1 MNGVTAGG
9 AVCYGARRMTLT
21 LAAVAALAYAV
32 CALLHWR
39 RVAVVFAAVLAA
51 AALLLHGGALVSAT
65 VHDGSLSLGVTE
77 ALSVFA
83 WQAALLLWVLGR
95 FQPVLVLGIAIYPAA
110 AAAALAAALW
120 PTPVSAIPLSDWK
133 IQLHVVLSLF
143 SAGFL
148 TLAAAQAVTL
158 AIQDRLLHERAPE
171 SLVEALPPLQTMEHL
186 LFLMI
191 GLGFFMLSL
200 SLLSGLLFV
209 DNLLAQHLAHKTV
222 LSVAAWALFGVLLW
236 GRWRRGWRGRTA
248 IRWALTGYGVLI
260 LAYFGSKI
268 VLEQILSRHWS

>member
-1 MNGVTAGG
+1 MTPVLAGLAATAYVLCALLQWRGGG
-9 AVCYGARRMTLT
+9 ARAVSW
-21 LAAVAALAYAV
+21 LAPAALALHAG
-32 CALLHWR
+32 ALLG
-39 RVAVVFAAVLAA
+39 AVVQ
-51 AALLLHGGALVSAT
+51 
-65 VHDGSLSLGVTE
+65 DGNLTLGVTE
-77 ALSVFA
+77 ALSMFA
-83 WQAALLLWVLGR
+83 WQAAVLLWVLCLV
-95 FQPVLVLGIAIYPAA
+95 QPVQVLAVAIYPLAA
-110 AAAALAAALW
+110 VAALWAALW
-120 PTPVSAIPLSDWK
+120 PTSVAAIPLADWK

-158 AIQDRLLHERAPE
+158 AVQERLLHGKGPTA
-171 SLVEALPPLQTMEHL
+171 LVETLPPLQTMEHL

-209 DNLLAQHLAHKTV
+209 DDLMAQHLAQKTV
-222 LSVAAWALFGVLLW
+222 LSLAAWATFGGLLW
-236 GRWRRGWRGRTA
+236 GRWRWGWRGRTA

-260 LAYFGSKI
+260 LAYFGSKL

>member
-1 MNGVTAGG
+1 
-9 AVCYGARRMTLT
+9 MT
-21 LAAVAALAYAV
+21 
-32 CALLHWR
+32 ALL
-39 RVAVVFAAVLAA
+39 AGLAA
-51 AALLLHGGALVSAT
+51 AAYAIGALAVWRRRPASAAGLVAT
-65 VHDGSLSLGVTE
+65 ALGLHAAALLGAVVHDGNLTLGVTE

-83 WQAALLLWVLGR
+83 WQAALLLWALSLLRPVHVLGM
-95 FQPVLVLGIAIYPAA
+95 AIYP
-110 AAAALAAALW
+110 LAAVAVLWAAFW

-133 IQLHVVLSLF
+133 IQLHVALSLF

-158 AIQDRLLHERAPE
+158 AVQDRLLHKNPGAG
-171 SLVEALPPLQTMEHL
+171 VNALPPLQTMEQL

-209 DNLLAQHLAHKTV
+209 DDMLAQHLAHKTV
-222 LSVAAWALFGVLLW
+222 LSVIAWATFGVLLW
-236 GRWRRGWRGRTA
+236 GRWRWGWRGRTA
-248 IRWALTGYGVLI
+248 VRWALTGYAVLI
-260 LAYFGSKI
+260 LAYFGSKL

>member
-1 MNGVTAGG
+1 
-9 AVCYGARRMTLT
+9 MTST
-21 LAAVAALAYAV
+21 LAGFAAFAYAV
-32 CALLHWR
+32 CALWHWR
-39 RVAVVFAAVLAA
+39 RAGAGGAAALAA
-51 AALLLHGGALVSAT
+51 AALVLHGGALLSAT
-65 VHDGSLSLGVTE
+65 VHGGQLSLGVTE
-77 ALSVFA
+77 AMSVFA

-95 FQPVLVLGIAIYPAA
+95 FQPVQVLGIAIYPLAA
-110 AAAALAAALW
+110 VAALWAALW

-158 AIQDRLLHERAPE
+158 AIQDRLLHDSAAGG
-171 SLVEALPPLQTMEHL
+171 LVDALPPLQTMEHL

-209 DNLLAQHLAHKTV
+209 DDLLAQHLAHKTV
-222 LSVAAWALFGVLLW
+222 LSVGAWGLFGGLLW
-236 GRWRRGWRGRTA
+236 GRWRWGWRGRTA
-248 IRWALTGYGVLI
+248 IRWALAGYAVLI
-260 LAYFGSKI
+260 LAYFGSKVI
-268 VLEQILSRHWS
+268 LEQILSRHWS

>member
-1 MNGVTAGG
+1 MTALLAG
-9 AVCYGARRMTLT
+9 
-21 LAAVAALAYAV
+21 LAATAYVLGASAV
-32 CALLHWR
+32 WR
-39 RVAVVFAAVLAA
+39 RRQSGAAVLVAGA
-51 AALLLHGGALVSAT
+51 LALHGVALLGAVI
-65 VHDGSLSLGVTE
+65 HDGNLTIGVTE

-83 WQAALLLWVLGR
+83 WQAALLLWALSLLRPVHVLGM
-95 FQPVLVLGIAIYPAA
+95 AIYPLAA
-110 AAAALAAALW
+110 VALVWAALW

-158 AIQDRLLHERAPE
+158 AVQDRLLHKNPGAG
-171 SLVEALPPLQTMEHL
+171 VNALPPLQTMEQL

-209 DNLLAQHLAHKTV
+209 DDMLAQHLAHKTV
-222 LSVAAWALFGVLLW
+222 LSVAAWATFGGLLW
-236 GRWRRGWRGRTA
+236 GRWRWGWRGRTA
-248 IRWALTGYGVLI
+248 VRWALTGYAVLI
-260 LAYFGSKI
+260 LAYFGSKL
-268 VLEQILSRHWS
+268 VLEQILSRHWT

>member
-1 MNGVTAGG
+1 
-9 AVCYGARRMTLT
+9 MTLALAA
-21 LAAVAALAYAV
+21 LAAVVYVL
-32 CALLHWR
+32 CALGHWR
-39 RVAVVFAAVLAA
+39 RAGTGFVAWLAP
-51 AALLLHGGALVSAT
+51 AALLLHAAALAGAT
-65 VHDGSLSLGVTE
+65 VQDGNLTLGVTE

-83 WQAALLLWVLGR
+83 WQAAVLLWVLGLA
-95 FQPVLVLGIAIYPAA
+95 QPVQVLGVAMYPLA
-110 AAAALAAALW
+110 AAAALWAALW

-148 TLAAAQAVTL
+148 TVAAAQAVTL
-158 AIQDRLLHERAPE
+158 AAQERLLHGGAPAP
-171 SLVEALPPLQTMEHL
+171 LVEALPPLQTMEQL

-209 DNLLAQHLAHKTV
+209 DDLMAQHLAHKTV
-222 LSVAAWALFGVLLW
+222 LSVAAWALFGWLLW
-236 GRWRRGWRGRTA
+236 GRWRWGWRGRTA
-248 IRWALTGYGVLI
+248 VRWTLAGYGVLI
-260 LAYFGSKI
+260 LAYFGSKL

>member
-1 MNGVTAGG
+1 MSS
-9 AVCYGARRMTLT
+9 T
-21 LAAVAALAYAV
+21 LALLAALAYGAA
-32 CALLHWR
+32 ALLHWR
-39 RVAVVFAAVLAA
+39 RAA
-51 AALLLHGGALVSAT
+51 AASAATLAATALVLHGGALLGAT
-65 VHDGSLSLGVTE
+65 VHGGSLSLGVTE

-83 WQAALLLWVLGR
+83 WQAAVLLWVLSR
-95 FQPVLVLGIAIYPAA
+95 VQPVQALGVVIYP
-110 AAAALAAALW
+110 LAAIAAICAATW

-158 AIQDRLLHERAPE
+158 AVQDRLLHDKAPE
-171 SLVEALPPLQTMEHL
+171 GLVGALPPLQTMEYL

-191 GLGFFMLSL
+191 ALGFFMLSL

-209 DNLLAQHLAHKTV
+209 DDLLGQHLAHKTV
-222 LSVAAWALFGVLLW
+222 LSVVAWALFGVLLW
-236 GRWRRGWRGRTA
+236 GRWRQGWRGRTA
-248 IRWALTGYGVLI
+248 IRWALAGYGVLI

-268 VLEQILSRHWS
+268 VLEQILSRHWT

>member
-1 MNGVTAGG
+1 MTVALAG
-9 AVCYGARRMTLT
+9 
-21 LAAVAALAYAV
+21 VAAALYAAG
-32 CALLHWR
+32 ALLHGR
-39 RVAVVFAAVLAA
+39 RAGAGIAGWLIALALA
-51 AALLLHGGALVSAT
+51 LHGGALLGAT
-65 VHDGSLSLGVTE
+65 VHGGSLSLGVTE

-83 WQAALLLWVLGR
+83 WQAAVLLWVMTLM
-95 FQPVLVLGIAIYPAA
+95 QPVQILGVAIYPLAA
-110 AAAALAAALW
+110 IAALW
-120 PTPVSAIPLSDWK
+120 AAVWPTPMAAIPLADWK

-158 AIQDRLLHERAPE
+158 AIQDRLLHDRAGDA
-171 SLVEALPPLQTMEHL
+171 LVEALPPLQTMEHL

-222 LSVAAWALFGVLLW
+222 LSVAAWALFAFLLW
-236 GRWRRGWRGRTA
+236 GHWRWGWRGRTA
-248 IRWALTGYGVLI
+248 IRWTLVGYGVLI
-260 LAYFGSKI
+260 LAYFGSKL